1 MAFCKNCGNKL
12 EDGTKFCPK
21 CGNPTGGTW
30 SNENVTGNDTVWNI
44 AFTAPID
51 EKIKLE
57 IIKVLMNDLG
67 MDKSYAEERVK
78 FAPCIVAEG
87 LRHDVVET
95 IAHKLQALGVSV
107 SINSYAVT
115 NMSNSQSVNQ
125 EQAVNQF
132 EPDTEKSGKL
142 GCWSKILYAIG
153 VLIFLGYLAEK
164 CGGDDTNVDE
174 GNASQATEQVV
185 SDVDQEELDK
195 VAKAGYNDG
204 FNAGFT
210 NSEYSE
216 LHEGENEG
224 AVRTHY
230 TYSFDFDKPKNDKG
244 KKCYKI
250 FRENF
255 WKGYKDGV
263 KAR

>member
-1 MAFCKNCGNKL
+1 
-12 EDGTKFCPK
+12 
-21 CGNPTGGTW
+21 
-30 SNENVTGNDTVWNI
+30 
-44 AFTAPID
+44 
-51 EKIKLE
+51 
-57 IIKVLMNDLG
+57 MNDLG

-87 LRHDVVET
+87 LKHDVVET

-185 SDVDQEELDK
+185 SDEGQEETDK
-195 VAKAGYNDG
+195 VAKAGYDDG
-204 FNAGFT
+204 YNCAFT
-210 NSEYSE
+210 NSEDMEY
-216 LHEGENEG
+216 HEGENEES
-224 AVRTHY
+224 VRTSY
-230 TYSFDFDKPKNDKG
+230 YIKGFNTKNDKY
-244 KKCYKI
+244 YKI
-250 FRENF
+250 YRENF

>member
-30 SNENVTGNDTVWNI
+30 SNENVNDTVWNI

-87 LRHDVVET
+87 LKHDVVET

-107 SINSYAVT
+107 SINSYY
-115 NMSNSQSVNQ
+115 
-125 EQAVNQF
+125 
-132 EPDTEKSGKL
+132 
-142 GCWSKILYAIG
+142 C
-153 VLIFLGYLAEK
+153 
-164 CGGDDTNVDE
+164 C
-174 GNASQATEQVV
+174 
-185 SDVDQEELDK
+185 
-195 VAKAGYNDG
+195 
-204 FNAGFT
+204 
-210 NSEYSE
+210 
-216 LHEGENEG
+216 
-224 AVRTHY
+224 
-230 TYSFDFDKPKNDKG
+230 DF
-244 KKCYKI
+244 I
-250 FRENF
+250 TF
-255 WKGYKDGV
+255 V
-263 KAR
+263 

>member
-51 EKIKLE
+51 ENIKLE
-57 IIKVLMNDLG
+57 IIKVLMNNLG

-87 LRHDVVET
+87 LKHDVVET

-115 NMSNSQSVNQ
+115 NMSNSQSANQ

-185 SDVDQEELDK
+185 SDESQEETDK
-195 VAKAGYNDG
+195 VAKAGYDDG
-204 FNAGFT
+204 YNCAFT
-210 NSEYSE
+210 NSEDMEY
-216 LHEGENEG
+216 HEGENEES
-224 AVRTHY
+224 VRTYY
-230 TYSFDFDKPKNDKG
+230 TYFTGFKPKNDKY
-244 KKCYKI
+244 YKI
-250 FRENF
+250 YRENF

>member
-51 EKIKLE
+51 ENIKLE

-87 LRHDVVET
+87 LKHDVVET

-132 EPDTEKSGKL
+132 EPDTEKTYNPQNEMLAFCKTKRSIRKT
-142 GCWSKILYAIG
+142 KR
-153 VLIFLGYLAEK
+153 IF
-164 CGGDDTNVDE
+164 
-174 GNASQATEQVV
+174 SIIP
-185 SDVDQEELDK
+185 S
-195 VAKAGYNDG
+195 
-204 FNAGFT
+204 
-210 NSEYSE
+210 
-216 LHEGENEG
+216 
-224 AVRTHY
+224 
-230 TYSFDFDKPKNDKG
+230 
-244 KKCYKI
+244 
-250 FRENF
+250 
-255 WKGYKDGV
+255 
-263 KAR
+263 

>member
-1 MAFCKNCGNKL
+1 MAFCKKCGNKL

-21 CGNPTGGTW
+21 CGNPTGGSW
-30 SNENVTGNDTVWNI
+30 SNENVNDTVWNI

-87 LRHDVVET
+87 LKHDVVET

-174 GNASQATEQVV
+174 ENASQATEQVV
-185 SDVDQEELDK
+185 SDEGQEETDK
-195 VAKAGYNDG
+195 VAKAGYDDG
-204 FNAGFT
+204 YNCAFT
-210 NSEYSE
+210 NSEDMEY
-216 LHEGENEG
+216 HEGENEES
-224 AVRTHY
+224 VRTSY
-230 TYSFDFDKPKNDKG
+230 YIKGFNTKNDKY
-244 KKCYKI
+244 YKI
-250 FRENF
+250 YRENF

>member
-1 MAFCKNCGNKL
+1 M
-12 EDGTKFCPK
+12 
-21 CGNPTGGTW
+21 
-30 SNENVTGNDTVWNI
+30 
-44 AFTAPID
+44 
-51 EKIKLE
+51 
-57 IIKVLMNDLG
+57 
-67 MDKSYAEERVK
+67 
-78 FAPCIVAEG
+78 
-87 LRHDVVET
+87 
-95 IAHKLQALGVSV
+95 
-107 SINSYAVT
+107 
-115 NMSNSQSVNQ
+115 
-125 EQAVNQF
+125 
-132 EPDTEKSGKL
+132 
-142 GCWSKILYAIG
+142 
-153 VLIFLGYLAEK
+153 
-164 CGGDDTNVDE
+164 DE

-216 LHEGENEG
+216 LHEGEDEE
-224 AVRTHY
+224 AVRSYY
-230 TYSFDFDKPKNDKG
+230 TYSFRFDKPKNDKG